1 MENVRA
7 PWNTLGRTPSHDRQG
22 GADALLSV
30 PFRAAAQEPLLGE
43 IKWVPYNFAPRGWA
57 DCNGQL
63 MSIAQN
69 TALFSLLGTTFGGDG
84 RSG

>member
-1 MENVRA
+1 MRSRDVMMMIRPRSVWPLVVA
-7 PWNTLGRTPSHDRQG
+7 I
-22 GADALLSV
+22 LLSA
-30 PFRAAAQEPLLGE
+30 PLRAAAQEPLLGE

-69 TALFSLLGTTFGGDG
+69 TALFSLLGTTFSGDG